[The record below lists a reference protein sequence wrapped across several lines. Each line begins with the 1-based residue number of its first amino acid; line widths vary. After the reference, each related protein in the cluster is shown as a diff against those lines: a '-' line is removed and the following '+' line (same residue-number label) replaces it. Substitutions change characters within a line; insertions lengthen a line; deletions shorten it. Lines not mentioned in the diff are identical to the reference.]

1 MRTWVLLCAAVVVGQ
16 FACRPSKGRP
26 EPLADEAAPALA
38 APVAAEPEAAL
49 QVAPARAPGLLSL
62 LTLGVAVVGAVSG
75 HASTGPYD
83 ADAQLAARIVETT
96 AQLEDAASR
105 VADHRTRAVPTP
117 ARP

>member
-1 MRTWVLLCAAVVVGQ
+1 MRTWVLLCAAVIVGQ
-16 FACRPSKGRP
+16 FACKPSKGLP
-26 EPLADEAAPALA
+26 EPLTDQAQPTLV
-38 APVAAEPEAAL
+38 APVAAEREAEL

-62 LTLGVAVVGAVSG
+62 LTLGVAVVGAVSS
-75 HASTGPYD
+75 HASTGPCD

-105 VADHRTRAVPTP
+105 VADHRAHAVPAL